1 MTPAAAFAAAGGG
14 ELAGLRPNGG
24 PGLGLAQFWAWESK
38 GAMGI
43 AMAGFWR
50 RGDAAKGMLGGETA
64 RRTDDERLRTRGGER
79 EREKGRRA
87 LSPRCGAPGTRVRRE
102 EAAERRVSDA
112 ELRARKWRLA
122 S

>member
-1 MTPAAAFAAAGGG
+1 LIEWLRAEGAAAHAG

-50 RGDAAKGMLGGETA
+50 RGEAAKGMLGGETA
-64 RRTDDERLRTRGGER
+64 RRTDDERLRARGCER
-79 EREKGRRA
+79 EREKGPASTLTTMR
-87 LSPRCGAPGTRVRRE
+87 SSGGSCRC
-102 EAAERRVSDA
+102 
-112 ELRARKWRLA
+112 
-122 S
+122 